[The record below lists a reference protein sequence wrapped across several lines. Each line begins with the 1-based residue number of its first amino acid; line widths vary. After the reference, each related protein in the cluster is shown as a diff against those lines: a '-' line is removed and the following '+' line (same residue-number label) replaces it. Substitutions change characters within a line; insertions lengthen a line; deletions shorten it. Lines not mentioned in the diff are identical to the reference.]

1 ILFLLSPSFYSLS
14 PCFSLSL
21 FLSELCEGAGV
32 RGFLLCVTFLGKLV
46 DAIPDV
52 ALMLT
57 TVHLCVLEAVC
68 LRLLNPDEE
77 LKAAVCYVLRGVW
90 ASEAAVQSVSHTL
103 RDRVCVLLLQTLT
116 HASSLQLTIN
126 SLGLLLLVL
135 RNAENVCLL
144 MNQTHSEKEEHEEEE
159 SHCTQLKLQH
169 CSLPLTLKKLLL
181 SGDESLQVASVQCV
195 SSVLVHSPS
204 QYCAPFIQ
212 ADIPEFL
219 FECVSSSSE
228 VVLWCV
234 YDCLHLLCQEP
245 LFFSHCHSVYG
256 ETLLSSVALTSVLKH
271 MNMQPKGVRLFPT
284 SPGFVGV
291 AEVVVGGVASS
302 CFQVATQA
310 TRAAAA
316 LLSTDCV
323 CVSRLA
329 EECVTEVNVREN
341 VFKAPDKQNEDMM
354 QSFCVHLLQCCDT
367 VYIPTV
373 TVGNRYR
380 TQHTVLHKYKQHSSL
395 YSAHVLCAV
404 CVSDLKG
411 NDLNLNVTVF
421 LLGKKSFC
429 LDGSLCHYRHESLNA
444 ACCGFLLKLCT
455 CLLSQPDPVTSVE
468 EVEYVLREC
477 LPSLCC
483 RVCEWPLMLSEAR
496 TVSQNTQYCLL
507 HLLYLSLVHGDRLLP
522 DATVFS
528 SVVHFM
534 FVMQEQCDSL
544 PPSVLQSALYLLTA
558 TQDSSPDLDWVTHT
572 VTTTAVYLIQPQCW
586 THYIS
591 KCCDKGCL
599 YTLSFSLSL
608 SLSLSLSPCPSPLSP
623 SPLQL
628 VCRVRLVQVMLDV
641 DFSSP
646 VVCVSECG
654 GLQRPLL
661 PVDGSLYPLGYSG
674 TVCLLSALQN
684 LLLQVHTHTHTHTH
698 THNQY
703 ICFCSLQC
711 LVFFFA
717 LLLKAISILHVV
729 CQPWNLFLL
738 YSLLNSGESLLLHPA
753 TLSLLTLVRT
763 HTHPLT
769 LLSKA
774 TIMTEGPIVAIW
786 RWGSLNRTCQDNFI
800 LPILC
805 QDSSMSDHLQMWF
818 EQNDHSSVTLH
829 PGVFTF
835 GFSYGQMKLNVI
847 QSPKTR

>member
-1 ILFLLSPSFYSLS
+1 TVRRSVALTGVGELLKS
-14 PCFSLSL
+14 
-21 FLSELCEGAGV
+21 AGV
-32 RGFLLCVTFLGKLV
+32 MRE
-46 DAIPDV
+46 I
-52 ALMLT
+52 
-57 TVHLCVLEAVC
+57 LEQ
-68 LRLLNPDEE
+68 DE
-77 LKAAVCYVLRGVW
+77 R
-90 ASEAAVQSVSHTL
+90 
-103 RDRVCVLLLQTLT
+103 
-116 HASSLQLTIN
+116 
-126 SLGLLLLVL
+126 
-135 RNAENVCLL
+135 
-144 MNQTHSEKEEHEEEE
+144 
-159 SHCTQLKLQH
+159 
-169 CSLPLTLKKLLL
+169 LLL

-212 ADIPEFL
+212 ADIPGIESL
-219 FECVSSSSE
+219 VRSLKAALKLSNLE
-228 VVLWCV
+228 VQKQGLR
-234 YDCLHLLCQEP
+234 LLTTILER
-245 LFFSHCHSVYG
+245 
-256 ETLLSSVALTSVLKH
+256 
-271 MNMQPKGVRLFPT
+271 QPKGVRLFPT

-316 LLSTDCV
+316 LL
-323 CVSRLA
+323 RLA

-373 TVGNRYR
+373 TRVCERGPCP
-380 TQHTVLHKYKQHSSL
+380 QVLQLLFSILSL
-395 YSAHVLCAV
+395 Q
-404 CVSDLKG
+404 
-411 NDLNLNVTVF
+411 F
-421 LLGKKSFC
+421 
-429 LDGSLCHYRHESLNA
+429 SLCPALMPDFAN
-444 ACCGFLLKLCT
+444 KLG
-455 CLLSQPDPVTSVE
+455 VE

-558 TQDSSPDLDWVTHT
+558 TQDSSPDLDWTP
-572 VTTTAVYLIQPQCW
+572 LNSI
-586 THYIS
+586 I
-591 KCCDKGCL
+591 K
-599 YTLSFSLSL
+599 TLSSSPFSFSLLSSPHPSLLRFIFRYPELAERFGARVLAGWLAGGSEPSLIRKEGCSHSDPEQNSVLLELLERNPPIAQTLLVRSVLLSL
-608 SLSLSLSPCPSPLSP
+608 SLYHCTNPAALSMLLCNTGVMEVLESLLNVSQSSSLTPLSP
-623 SPLQL
+623 PPPLLSCSLLLFSSVITLQHTHSTE
-628 VCRVRLVQVMLDV
+628 VMLDV

-684 LLLQVHTHTHTHTH
+684 LLLQ
-698 THNQY
+698 
-703 ICFCSLQC
+703 
-711 LVFFFA
+711 
-717 LLLKAISILHVV
+717 HVV

-753 TLSLLTLVRT
+753 TLSLLTLLVRWSRGYIQWESDVACVCEAAERRGVKELGENT
-763 HTHPLT
+763 RHILKLLVTEGLLPKCVSDKRLFETKRKDQLNALKNLVELNDVNQQYKIIDIMLKGLFKVLEDSRAVLIAANMQPDDPFPLDDKIKEAYSHVVENTAFFGDVALRFPRIVHHYYDRNTEWGGLLRWGLRFCNQTGVFSGGAHQHVLT
-769 LLSKA
+769 LMSQELG
-774 TIMTEGPIVAIW
+774 ITEKSPDFTNPYRTERDDVLHTAEAFQKLLREEQKRRRKEEKRKEMRKGPRIS
-786 RWGSLNRTCQDNFI
+786 RSRTE
-800 LPILC
+800 L
-805 QDSSMSDHLQMWF
+805 
-818 EQNDHSSVTLH
+818 
-829 PGVFTF
+829 
-835 GFSYGQMKLNVI
+835 
-847 QSPKTR
+847 